1 MKRVVRG
8 SVSGGLNYKTDVD
21 ADFYE
26 IVKDSDFPAEVVN
39 DLEDVV
45 RDFDTKVS
53 NVMDCFEENFGVRPD
68 PTTLEVFSIGSDNI
82 NVTMLS
88 GYFASEIKRLVAS
101 CFQEELSSWASRT
114 KERMKSSRYYVDTQ
128 VDRSYADGK
137 AGATVTLE
145 ED

>member
-21 ADFYE
+21 ADFYG
-26 IVKDSDFPAEVVN
+26 IVNESDFPADAVN

-45 RDFDTKVS
+45 RSFDTKVS

-88 GYFASEIKRLVAS
+88 GYFASEVKRLLAS
-101 CFQEELSSWASRT
+101 SFQQDLSEWAGRT
-114 KERMKSSRYYVDTQ
+114 KTRMRNSEYYVDVQ
-128 VDRSYADGK
+128 NSREYADGK
-137 AGATVTLE
+137 AAVTVTLE

>member
-8 SVSGGLNYKTDVD
+8 SVSEGLNYKTDVD
-21 ADFYE
+21 ADFYS
-26 IVKDSDFPAEVVN
+26 IVKESDFPAEVVN

-45 RDFDTKVS
+45 RAFDTRVS

-68 PTTLEVFSIGSDNI
+68 PTTLQAFSIGSNNI

-88 GYFASEIKRLVAS
+88 GYFASEVKRLLAS
-101 CFQEELSSWASRT
+101 SFQQDLSEWANRAKSRM
-114 KERMKSSRYYVDTQ
+114 RSSEYYVDVQ
-128 VDRSYADGK
+128 NSHEYADGK
-137 AGATVTLE
+137 AAVTVTLE

>member
-1 MKRVVRG
+1 MKRVVKG

-21 ADFYE
+21 ADFYD
-26 IVKDSDFPAEVVN
+26 IINKSDFPTDVVN

-45 RDFDTKVS
+45 RDFDTRVS
-53 NVMDCFEENFGVRPD
+53 NLLDCFEENFDVRPD
-68 PTTLEVFSIGSDNI
+68 PTTIQVFSVGSDNI

-88 GYFASEIKRLVAS
+88 SSLARDIQSLLAGA
-101 CFQEELSSWASRT
+101 FQTDLSAWTRRT
-114 KERMKSSRYYVDTQ
+114 KDRMKGSSYYVDTQ
-128 VDRSYADGK
+128 VDHASPEGK

>member
-8 SVSGGLNYKTDVD
+8 SVSGGLNYNTDVE
-21 ADFYE
+21 ADFYDL
-26 IVKDSDFPAEVVN
+26 VKTSDFPADVVN

-45 RDFDTKVS
+45 RSFDTKVS

-68 PTTLEVFSIGSDNI
+68 PTTLQVFSIGSDNI

-88 GYFASEIKRLVAS
+88 SYFASEIKRLLAS
-101 CFQEELSSWASRT
+101 TFQEELSDWTNRT
-114 KERMKSSRYYVDTQ
+114 KNRMKSSQYYVDTQ
-128 VDRSYADGK
+128 IDHASADGK

>member
-1 MKRVVRG
+1 MRRVVRG
-8 SVSGGLNYKTDVD
+8 AVSGGLNYKTDVD

-88 GYFASEIKRLVAS
+88 GYFASEVKRLLAS
-101 CFQEELSSWASRT
+101 SFQQDLSEWAGRT
-114 KERMKSSRYYVDTQ
+114 KTRMRDSKYYVDVQNSHEYT
-128 VDRSYADGK
+128 DGK
-137 AGATVTLE
+137 AAVTVTLE

>member
-21 ADFYE
+21 ADFYG
-26 IVKDSDFPAEVVN
+26 IVKSSDFPAEVVN

-45 RDFDTKVS
+45 RNFDTKVS
-53 NVMDCFEENFGVRPD
+53 NVIDCFEENFGVRPD

-88 GYFASEIKRLVAS
+88 SYFASEIKRLLAS
-101 CFQEELSSWASRT
+101 TFQEELSSWANRT
-114 KERMKSSRYYVDTQ
+114 KDRMKNSQYYVDTQ
-128 VDRSYADGK
+128 IDHASADGK
-137 AGATVTLE
+137 AGAAVSLE

>member
-8 SVSGGLNYKTDVD
+8 SVSGGLNYNTDVE

-45 RDFDTKVS
+45 RNFDTKVS

-88 GYFASEIKRLVAS
+88 GYFASEVKRLLAS
-101 CFQEELSSWASRT
+101 SFQQDLSEWADRT
-114 KERMKSSRYYVDTQ
+114 KSRMRGSEYYVDTQ
-128 VDRSYADGK
+128 MDHSYADGK

-145 ED
+145 EN